1 MKRPWGRTVLYLKME
16 IGRMDV
22 VEGQRYRKVKC
33 ANKREVGVMGY
44 VTWTK

>member
-1 MKRPWGRTVLYLKME
+1 MLYLKTE

-22 VEGQRYRKVKC
+22 AGGQRYRKVKC
-33 ANKREVGVMGY
+33 ANNREVGVMGY